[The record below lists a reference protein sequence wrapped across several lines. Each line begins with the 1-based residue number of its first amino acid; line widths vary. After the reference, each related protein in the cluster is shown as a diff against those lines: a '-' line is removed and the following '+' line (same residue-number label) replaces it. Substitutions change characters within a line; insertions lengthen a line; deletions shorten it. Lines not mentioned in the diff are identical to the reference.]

1 MNLYC
6 VVFEVNLIN
15 NPKQWLVDTGATRYV
30 CTKKRVFFT
39 YKEVDGENLYM
50 RNSSTSKLLEV
61 GKGHTK
67 NNIWKASHP

>member
-1 MNLYC
+1 
-6 VVFEVNLIN
+6 
-15 NPKQWLVDTGATRYV
+15 LVDTGATRYV

-61 GKGHTK
+61 VKIILKITFGKLLTLNNALYIADIIK
-67 NNIWKASHP
+67 NIVWFIAE

>member
-1 MNLYC
+1 
-6 VVFEVNLIN
+6 
-15 NPKQWLVDTGATRYV
+15 LVDTGATRYV